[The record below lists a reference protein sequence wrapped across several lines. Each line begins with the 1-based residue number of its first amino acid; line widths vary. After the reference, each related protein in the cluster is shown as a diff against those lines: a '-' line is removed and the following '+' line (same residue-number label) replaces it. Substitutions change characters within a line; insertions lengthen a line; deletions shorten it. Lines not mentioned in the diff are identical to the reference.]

1 MPRHVLFVTDMRLSL
16 TPMEMGLRVG
26 GNVEFA
32 GLGAA
37 PDFRRLNRVRAAA
50 FGATRHLRLLI
61 LAAGVDVRHE
71 LLEEIA
77 RFTKINP
84 VQLQAIEDENFGE
97 LPAVVYLR
105 GFITEIAKF
114 LKLDPTQ
121 VARTYLRRHSQ
132 WRSETNPADRA

>member
-1 MPRHVLFVTDMRLSL
+1 MRALEVMELTGAPFAASLPDPRPMYEAVSL
-16 TPMEMGLRVG
+16 
-26 GNVEFA
+26 
-32 GLGAA
+32 
-37 PDFRRLNRVRAAA
+37 
-50 FGATRHLRLLI
+50 
-61 LAAGVDVRHE
+61 GVD
-71 LLEEIA
+71 LEEIA

-84 VQLQAIEDENFGE
+84 AQLQAIEDESFAE

-132 WRSETNPADRA
+132 WRNETNPADRA